1 MTGPIF
7 DTHAHYSARAFDA
20 DRFALLDSLP
30 AKGVVGVCEQAT
42 HSGDAPRVLELAQQY
57 TSAESIPTYWDS
69 RSDAATR
76 IARYLLDQATDVR
89 FFVGR
94 AKNPSHQSP
103 QLHIDFS
110 IKMSI
115 VEKLETLLRE
125 MGKQVTVEYC

>member
-1 MTGPIF
+1 MDAKTFYEQLAPELDPGGFKLYFTAQRMTGF
-7 DTHAHYSARAFDA
+7 DLYKQF
-20 DRFALLDSLP
+20 P
-30 AKGVVGVCEQAT
+30 YE
-42 HSGDAPRVLELAQQY
+42 
-57 TSAESIPTYWDS
+57 DS
-69 RSDAATR
+69 R
-76 IARYLLDQATDVR
+76 ARYLLDQATDVR

>member
-1 MTGPIF
+1 MTEGIV
-7 DTHAHYSARAFDA
+7 TLS
-20 DRFALLDSLP
+20 
-30 AKGVVGVCEQAT
+30 
-42 HSGDAPRVLELAQQY
+42 RVLELAQQY